1 MVMPTVAPIPT
12 VDWPVTFTLNVTAE
26 PCRIP
31 RVVALALKTYLF
43 SLL

>member
-12 VDWPVTFTLNVTAE
+12 IDWPVTFTLDATAE
-26 PCRIP
+26 PCGIP